1 MNDAY
6 KLLVIRISVMAASL
20 RSFTPREP
28 STRSRRKTT
37 TVFFF
42 NDANACMAALWSL
55 QVEEDCQLTSVDDIA
70 AAVHGIVETIEQ
82 EQQQQQKQSCS

>member
-1 MNDAY
+1 
-6 KLLVIRISVMAASL
+6 
-20 RSFTPREP
+20 
-28 STRSRRKTT
+28 
-37 TVFFF
+37 
-42 NDANACMAALWSL
+42 MAALWSL